1 MKHEFHDPV
10 TGDLLSLGE
19 HVSWIVQG
27 IIRRWL
33 FLILV
38 TIITLV
44 AWIIGTSVGEVL
56 VWWNLAASFLAIV
69 IESIVGIAMYSQTK
83 RDAVLLRKLNRL
95 MEHTSEVA
103 DKEEAELRGAEKRL
117 LFEDAQ
123 IEQILQHLDMQDKM
137 MIAMLRKLD
146 ADLNG
151 WDH

>member
-1 MKHEFHDPV
+1 MKKKFNDPV
-10 TGDLLSLGE
+10 TGDQLSLGE
-19 HVSWIVQG
+19 YISWLVQG
-27 IIRRWL
+27 IIRRWA
-33 FLILV
+33 FLVVISLA
-38 TIITLV
+38 TV
-44 AWIIGTSVGEVL
+44 AAWSTGNDTVL
-56 VWWNLAASFLAIV
+56 LWWNLAASYTALL
-69 IESIVGIAMYSQTK
+69 IESIVGIAMFSQTR
-83 RDAVLLRKLNRL
+83 RDAVILRKLNRL

-117 LFEDAQ
+117 LFEDEQ